1 MLKYAVK
8 WGYLGMN
15 PAAEVKAPRVESEE
29 MDALT
34 PEEVRHLL
42 TGVSE
47 EDGEPLIKPGWYVP
61 IKLAI
66 FSGLRQGEQ
75 FALRLGDLDFHSGQV
90 RVRRTLTWYQK
101 RHAKGEIRYV
111 FASPKTKNAVRNVDL
126 SPDMLEDLRRYVA
139 GFPDQDPDRLLFPS
153 AVGTPLDPKNV
164 GDRVFKKAL
173 TRAKFRALR
182 WHDLRHTYA
191 SLQLASGANIKQ
203 VREPENG
210 SRLGANYFGPLQSL
224 ATGQSPGAGGAAVEP
239 RVCATPWL
247 PRSDTY
253 RATKGSGFC

>member
-126 SPDMLEDLRRYVA
+126 PPDMLEDLRRYVA

-224 ATGQSPGAGGAAVEP
+224 ATGQSPGAGGAAVGP

-247 PRSDTY
+247 P
-253 RATKGSGFC
+253 

>member
-66 FSGLRQGEQ
+66 FSGLRQGEP
-75 FALRLGDLDFHSGQV
+75 GPGESGFESVQHV
-90 RVRRTLTWYQK
+90 V
-101 RHAKGEIRYV
+101 V
-111 FASPKTKNAVRNVDL
+111 
-126 SPDMLEDLRRYVA
+126 
-139 GFPDQDPDRLLFPS
+139 
-153 AVGTPLDPKNV
+153 
-164 GDRVFKKAL
+164 
-173 TRAKFRALR
+173 
-182 WHDLRHTYA
+182 
-191 SLQLASGANIKQ
+191 
-203 VREPENG
+203 
-210 SRLGANYFGPLQSL
+210 
-224 ATGQSPGAGGAAVEP
+224 ATGQPVPGVMRRSASHPVRVSVVEMRPHRPAELAGLTRDVTCENQPVE
-239 RVCATPWL
+239 
-247 PRSDTY
+247 
-253 RATKGSGFC
+253 RALEIGQGC